1 MTIFT
6 KHAFFI
12 NIPYINKILKLC
24 CGYVSLTHSFVCIW
38 LILSRVIIC
47 HEALFISGK
56 EAEFGDSRE
65 EICSISSDKGP
76 ESSETGTR
84 SEWLFSI
91 KQDTEDAKP
100 VVSLPHTENHYQLQR
115 ANQHISSV
123 RIAFSFV
130 LLVKTGARSRVW
142 AKEDS
147 VWHLFCR
154 TGEQQVQAGTGIMG
168 VL

>member
-47 HEALFISGK
+47 HEALCLFQVKKLNSVI
-56 EAEFGDSRE
+56 AEKKSALSPLIKDLRALRQEHAVSD
-65 EICSISSDKGP
+65 CLASSKILKIQ
-76 ESSETGTR
+76 R
-84 SEWLFSI
+84 HLF
-91 KQDTEDAKP
+91 
-100 VVSLPHTENHYQLQR
+100 LPHTENHYQLQR

-130 LLVKTGARSRVW
+130 LLVKTGARSRV
-142 AKEDS
+142 
-147 VWHLFCR
+147 
-154 TGEQQVQAGTGIMG
+154 
-168 VL
+168 